1 MVVLRR
7 PDTFLS
13 DGQPGL
19 ASSPFCAFLWRKK
32 KREKGPLGC
41 GVVLRRSQAK
51 KVRKKKEDRKK

>member
-1 MVVLRR
+1 
-7 PDTFLS
+7 LS